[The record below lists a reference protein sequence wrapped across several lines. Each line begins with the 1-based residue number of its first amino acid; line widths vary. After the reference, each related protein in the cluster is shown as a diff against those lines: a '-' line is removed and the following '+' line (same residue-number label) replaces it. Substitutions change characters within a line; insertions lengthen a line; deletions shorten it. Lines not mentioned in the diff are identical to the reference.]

1 MTKQPEL
8 QNTMS
13 FNPLIIRVL
22 QGAAIALL
30 LMTLF
35 FFGDGGAWDFGF
47 RVYFPMITASIG
59 GGFGGLFYYL
69 MSPMRY
75 HGGSKKVLANIICL
89 IVYLLALWISSVAGF
104 AVTGDWD

>member
-1 MTKQPEL
+1 MTKQSEL
-8 QNTMS
+8 QNTLS
-13 FNPLIIRVL
+13 YNPLKARIL

-30 LMTLF
+30 LMTIF

-69 MSPMRY
+69 MTPMRAR
-75 HGGSKKVLANIICL
+75 GGSKKVLAIIICV